1 MSIDVYI
8 PTPFRRATNN
18 KDRVSV
24 EARDVRGLL
33 DELEGRFSGL
43 KGLVRNEA
51 GEVHHHVNLYVNS
64 EAIEALQGLQ
74 TSLKDGDEVSII
86 PALAGGRPA
95 LAGGRPAL
103 AGGRPAL
110 AGGRPVLVNGEPL
123 LLPCRNIQDE
133 LHAKDPQRHP
143 RDSRTAY
150 YIDPKDLIA
159 MGRREAQGYRV
170 GTIYHSHID
179 AGAYFSAT
187 DKHNALINGEPAY
200 PEAIYV
206 VVSVLQG
213 RIDDA
218 GAFRWDPA
226 QRDFVPLE
234 WKKPEGDSRG

>member
-86 PALAGGRPA
+86 PALAGGGPALVGGGPA
-95 LAGGRPAL
+95 LAGAGPAL
-103 AGGRPAL
+103 AGSGSAL
-110 AGGRPVLVNGEPL
+110 VSREPDRAGG
-123 LLPCRNIQDE
+123 
-133 LHAKDPQRHP
+133 
-143 RDSRTAY
+143 
-150 YIDPKDLIA
+150 
-159 MGRREAQGYRV
+159 
-170 GTIYHSHID
+170 
-179 AGAYFSAT
+179 
-187 DKHNALINGEPAY
+187 
-200 PEAIYV
+200 
-206 VVSVLQG
+206 
-213 RIDDA
+213 
-218 GAFRWDPA
+218 
-226 QRDFVPLE
+226 
-234 WKKPEGDSRG
+234 